1 MVNRA
6 SVSRELG
13 SPAVLP
19 NLSLTHSRRSSSR
32 ASQRTAPDVNT
43 LNFTQS
49 SYSLPPTPLT
59 SSFEESLPSAKRRR
73 TQRGTHSEARTPP
86 LGVTETPT
94 HRAFS
99 EPFQSKSHS
108 FSARPTRTSNLAQSK
123 AQSSQ
128 IQDTSLTDVDPG
140 TPSTSKSNPPASE
153 QPQLDQQR
161 DQTVTPRQLPPRH
174 KAVIVKAEPDKDIPA
189 DSPATMNSGLSHGRQ
204 TRKSMSNRLE
214 HVDQENGITPSK
226 ISTSRASTPQSSRGE
241 GKRSRLPSSTG
252 AKVTKPSPASKP
264 HSTPASTAK
273 AKSKENG
280 TTNSATPAKQAEIA
294 TPSTSTRSRRR
305 NRKSMRNNEQ
315 TPGSAQIATET
326 QEKENNNSQSRSPTK
341 RSNMVKLNVGRKSLE
356 SVLARQKSQD
366 LEMANVDA
374 INHAENSDYHVEY
387 DSEMYRNN
395 YGLDGHMDAPTS
407 PTSFST
413 TTSNAMRTSGRTRK
427 PTIRA
432 IESLE
437 SEKRKRRPRASSAK
451 PAAENAHANA
461 TMRSGQTTAQHSSAE
476 SSPGK
481 PDVMILAKRIY
492 ELAAAAVAPDFEPA
506 PEVEIWLKE
515 LQQKVD
521 ERERERVQEI
531 EMGPEPEPEL
541 TVEPAMEPTV
551 EAEPE
556 PEPELEAAAEPQ
568 PEPEPEPELEAVAEP
583 EPEPEQVS
591 EPEPKPEQEREQEQE
606 QAAPQADADAEAP
619 AERETTPSTKL
630 FQENVQASMPWT
642 DKDGWEHTGQVNK
655 HEEEYV
661 IVPDTYEWYRPN
673 NTYEDE
679 ELPLPPIRLRTLVQ
693 AERDRAFGYPPRM
706 GDRNIPVDDQ
716 GFFLLENVPEE
727 KAKLKTKEEAR
738 ARGIYVTKF
747 MALEEIENMI
757 NLYDSG
763 QPPVP
768 PTFDIPV
775 EVESKPPTRKRRRT
789 DTTSSKQ
796 QAEVI
801 ETPRPKRR
809 RHNASNAAH
818 QEPEHH
824 AADEAETPEKKSLKI
839 TLIFKKGQ
847 PEKASSADTNGTAQD
862 NSAQS
867 GQEPV
872 TPARAIENGDHSKF
886 QPTPGSA
893 DLNETTPGGRPR
905 RRAADALMANFQKH
919 AEARAQRAERARL
932 GHARRKG
939 TPLKTVTGIH
949 GDTVESPIR
958 PAVNSMNL
966 D

>member
-13 SPAVLP
+13 SPAALP
-19 NLSLTHSRRSSSR
+19 DLSLTQTRRSSSR
-32 ASQRTAPDVNT
+32 ASQRTAPEVNT
-43 LNFTQS
+43 SNLTQS

-59 SSFEESLPSAKRRR
+59 SSFEEFLPSAKRRR
-73 TQRGTHSEARTPP
+73 TQRGTHFEAKTPP
-86 LGVTETPT
+86 SGITESPT

-123 AQSSQ
+123 TRSPQGK
-128 IQDTSLTDVDPG
+128 DTSLTDVDPG
-140 TPSTSKSNPPASE
+140 TPSTSKSNPPAPE
-153 QPQLDQQR
+153 EPRADQQM
-161 DQTVTPRQLPPRH
+161 DQTVTPRQLPSRH
-174 KAVIVKAEPDKDIPA
+174 KAATVKAEPDKDLTA
-189 DSPATMNSGLSHGRQ
+189 DSPGTMDTALSHGRQ
-204 TRKSMSNRLE
+204 TRKSMPNRLD
-214 HVDQENGITPSK
+214 HVDQENGITSSK
-226 ISTSRASTPQSSRGE
+226 ASTSRASSPQSSRRE
-241 GKRSRLPSSTG
+241 RRSRLPANAG
-252 AKVTKPSPASKP
+252 AKVTKQSPASKP

-273 AKSKENG
+273 AKSQENG
-280 TTNSATPAKQAEIA
+280 TTNTVTPAKQAETA
-294 TPSTSTRSRRR
+294 TPSTRSRRR
-305 NRKSMRNNEQ
+305 DRKSSRGVEQ
-315 TPGSAQIATET
+315 TPGSNQAGRSAPA
-326 QEKENNNSQSRSPTK
+326 ENQNQDNNHSQSRSPNK

-356 SVLARQKSQD
+356 SVLARSQD
-366 LEMANVDA
+366 HEMANIDT
-374 INHAENSDYHVEY
+374 IDHIENGDYHVEY

-413 TTSNAMRTSGRTRK
+413 TTSNAARTSGRTRK

-432 IESLE
+432 LESLE
-437 SEKRKRRPRASSAK
+437 SEKQKRRPRASSAK
-451 PAAENAHANA
+451 PAAENAEAN
-461 TMRSGQTTAQHSSAE
+461 TTTRSGQKSAQNSSAE
-476 SSPGK
+476 SSPRK
-481 PDVMILAKRIY
+481 PDVMFLAKRIY

-506 PEVEIWLKE
+506 PEVDAWLKE

-521 ERERERVQEI
+521 ERQKEKVHGI
-531 EMGPEPEPEL
+531 EVLPEP
-541 TVEPAMEPTV
+541 
-551 EAEPE
+551 
-556 PEPELEAAAEPQ
+556 
-568 PEPEPEPELEAVAEP
+568 
-583 EPEPEQVS
+583 VS
-591 EPEPKPEQEREQEQE
+591 EPEPEVERDPEPETEPEAQAEVEVEPEPAPAPELEPEPVRGPEPEQPAAEAEKEDERES
-606 QAAPQADADAEAP
+606 
-619 AERETTPSTKL
+619 TPSRKL
-630 FQENVQASMPWT
+630 FSENVQASMPWT
-642 DKDGWEHTGQVNK
+642 DKDGWEHTGQINK

-661 IVPDTYEWYRPN
+661 IVPPEYEWYRPN
-673 NTYEDE
+673 NTYEDD

-706 GDRNIPVDDQ
+706 GDRNIPVDNQ

-768 PTFDIPV
+768 PVPVTDIPV
-775 EVESKPPTRKRRRT
+775 EVKPPTRKRRRT
-789 DTTSSKQ
+789 DTTSSNK
-796 QAEVI
+796 QAEII

-809 RHNASNAAH
+809 RHDTSNATH
-818 QEPEHH
+818 QEAEHN
-824 AADEAETPEKKSLKI
+824 ATDEAETPPEKKSLKI
-839 TLIFKKGQ
+839 TLTFGNKRHLLEQ
-847 PEKASSADTNGTAQD
+847 ASPADTNGTGPS
-862 NSAQS
+862 NITQS
-867 GQEPV
+867 GQAPV
-872 TPARAIENGDHSKF
+872 TPDKAAENGENANSKI
-886 QPTPGSA
+886 TPGSA
-893 DLNETTPGGRPR
+893 DANETTPGGRPR

-939 TPLKTVTGIH
+939 TPLKIVTGIH

>member
-1 MVNRA
+1 M
-6 SVSRELG
+6 
-13 SPAVLP
+13 
-19 NLSLTHSRRSSSR
+19 
-32 ASQRTAPDVNT
+32 
-43 LNFTQS
+43 
-49 SYSLPPTPLT
+49 
-59 SSFEESLPSAKRRR
+59 
-73 TQRGTHSEARTPP
+73 
-86 LGVTETPT
+86 
-94 HRAFS
+94 
-99 EPFQSKSHS
+99 
-108 FSARPTRTSNLAQSK
+108 
-123 AQSSQ
+123 
-128 IQDTSLTDVDPG
+128 
-140 TPSTSKSNPPASE
+140 
-153 QPQLDQQR
+153 
-161 DQTVTPRQLPPRH
+161 
-174 KAVIVKAEPDKDIPA
+174 
-189 DSPATMNSGLSHGRQ
+189 
-204 TRKSMSNRLE
+204 
-214 HVDQENGITPSK
+214 
-226 ISTSRASTPQSSRGE
+226 STSRASTPQSSRRE
-241 GKRSRLPSSTG
+241 GRRSRLPANTG
-252 AKVTKPSPASKP
+252 GKATKPSPASKP

-273 AKSKENG
+273 AKSQENG
-280 TTNSATPAKQAEIA
+280 TTNATTPAQQAKTT

-305 NRKSMRNNEQ
+305 DRKSIRANEQ
-315 TPGSAQIATET
+315 TPGSAQLDTES
-326 QEKENNNSQSRSPTK
+326 QEKENDNSQSRSPTK

-356 SVLARQKSQD
+356 SVLAQQKSQD

-374 INHAENSDYHVEY
+374 IDHPENGDYHVEY

-407 PTSFST
+407 PTSLST

-432 IESLE
+432 LESLE
-437 SEKRKRRPRASSAK
+437 SEKRKRRPRGSSAK
-451 PAAENAHANA
+451 PAAENADTNSI
-461 TMRSGQTTAQHSSAE
+461 TRSGQTTAQQSSAE
-476 SSPGK
+476 SSPRK

-506 PEVEIWLKE
+506 PEVEIWLNE

-521 ERERERVQEI
+521 EREKERVQEI
-531 EMGPEPEPEL
+531 EMELEPEPEPEP
-541 TVEPAMEPTV
+541 TVEPEVESTVEPTV

-556 PEPELEAAAEPQ
+556 PEIELEAAAEPQ
-568 PEPEPEPELEAVAEP
+568 PEPEPEPGLAP
-583 EPEPEQVS
+583 EPES
-591 EPEPKPEQEREQEQE
+591 EPEAEQEREQEAENEPE
-606 QAAPQADADAEAP
+606 QSVAEAEGEH
-619 AERETTPSTKL
+619 ERESSPSSKL
-630 FQENVQASMPWT
+630 FLKNVQASMPWT
-642 DKDGWEHTGQVNK
+642 DKDGWEHTGQINK

-727 KAKLKTKEEAR
+727 KAKLKTKEKAR

-757 NLYDSG
+757 SLYDSG

-768 PTFDIPV
+768 PTFDIPI
-775 EVESKPPTRKRRRT
+775 EVEAKPPTRKRRRT

-809 RHNASNAAH
+809 RQNAGNVAH
-818 QEPEHH
+818 QEPEHL

-847 PEKASSADTNGTAQD
+847 LEKASAADTNGTNHPN
-862 NSAQS
+862 NSQS
-867 GQEPV
+867 GHEPV
-872 TPARAIENGDHSKF
+872 TPAKAVENGDQPNIH
-886 QPTPGSA
+886 PTPGSA
-893 DLNETTPGGRPR
+893 DANETTPGGRPR

-949 GDTVESPIR
+949 GDTIESPIR
-958 PAVNSMNL
+958 PVVNSMNL